1 MDRLNAILTCT
12 ARFQEYQVI
21 GRHLPS
27 EANPTPKIYR
37 MRIFAP
43 NDVVAK
49 SRFWYFLGKLR
60 KIKKANGE
68 IISLNQVRSRRC
80 SKHERWQLTASDHRE
95 APPEG
100 QELRH
105 LDPLRLA
112 LRYPQHVQGV
122 P

>member
-1 MDRLNAILTCT
+1 
-12 ARFQEYQVI
+12 
-21 GRHLPS
+21 
-27 EANPTPKIYR
+27 

-68 IISLNQVRSRRC
+68 IISLNQVRSKQDRTYGG
-80 SKHERWQLTASDHRE
+80 WQLTRSDHRE